1 MRKLLVLSAAGMGL
15 ALTGCSF
22 AGGALLGNSLW
33 GENGYGIAQ
42 DFVLASM
49 AGTSVVCLGTDADVD
64 LDQEVFVIDGVVV
77 SDEASDRDIGTV
89 VGCQQDPARVLTIRD
104 QDGNDWE
111 VGYAWLDSD
120 GWDMTPA
127 PSVSEGERVEI
138 LVRRGPSV
146 DSLAAGFT
154 LSDSQG
160 VIYAMEA
167 GHGEGG
173 LAQGDISGL
182 TVDATRAVGTV
193 DNDCGEA
200 TSVAID
206 FESEDDHLS
215 LYPGED
221 ASMVVDDEVFVTCNI
236 NSYESDDDCHDG
248 GEVSWVM
255 FQ

>member
-1 MRKLLVLSAAGMGL
+1 MRKLLFLSAAGSAMV
-15 ALTGCSF
+15 LTGCSF

-33 GENGYGIAQ
+33 GDNGYGIAD

-49 AGTSVVCLGTDADVD
+49 AGTSVVCLGTDAPVD
-64 LDQEVFVIDGVVV
+64 GDEEVFVVEGVVV
-77 SDEASDRDIGTV
+77 EDVASDADIGNV

-104 QDGNDWE
+104 EDGNRWE
-111 VGYAWLDSD
+111 VGYAWLDND

-127 PSVSEGERVEI
+127 VNAYRGDRVELLVRPGASEG
-138 LVRRGPSV
+138 SM
-146 DSLAAGFT
+146 AAGFT
-154 LSDSQG
+154 LSDEAG

-167 GHGEGG
+167 GHGEAG
-173 LAQGDISGL
+173 LAPGDFQGLDVG
-182 TVDATRAVGTV
+182 VGQQVGTV

-200 TSVAID
+200 TSVALD
-206 FESEDDHLS
+206 FESSEDALT

-221 ASMVVDDEVFVTCNI
+221 AGMVIEDSYFVTCNI
-236 NSYESDDDCHDG
+236 NSFETADDCNDG